1 MQNQESILKII
12 YFDPSGFQS
21 QQQLY
26 SEAKK
31 QHKTITSQVIKELYL
46 KNVEKQNNPTSSII
60 KGPNLRENK

>member
-1 MQNQESILKII
+1 MQNQENILKII

-31 QHKTITSQVIKELYL
+31 QDKHYFTSCK
-46 KNVEKQNNPTSSII
+46 KNGI
-60 KGPNLRENK
+60 

>member
-1 MQNQESILKII
+1 MQNQENILKII

-31 QHKTITSQVIKELYL
+31 PVHEETFMYCAALL
-46 KNVEKQNNPTSSII
+46 
-60 KGPNLRENK
+60 L